1 MRPLSIAGLTDDGQ
15 RLVLQVPETDE
26 GYAETFELP
35 LADVRQA
42 VDDAVRPER
51 VEAPSA
57 PAGEMPPPRE
67 VQQRIRSGETAQQIA
82 RSAGCDVRAVQRY
95 EGPVLAE
102 REHHA
107 QAARRAEV
115 DGRPVDELVEEHL
128 SRTGGTTDEPVW
140 DAWLVEPGRWEVRAV
155 AGGQVVRL
163 HWEPAARRVR
173 GADQAGRQ
181 ALRAAPLAED
191 ALEAVLRPVLP
202 PAPLAVAPAPPSH
215 APRKRT
221 RASVPAWSEISDQ
234 VAGRRPDPEV

>member
-1 MRPLSIAGLTDDGQ
+1 MRPLSITGLTDDGQ

-35 LADVRQA
+35 LADVRRA
-42 VDDAVRPER
+42 VDEAVRPER
-51 VEAPSA
+51 DEVPTPTATGQVPS
-57 PAGEMPPPRE
+57 PRE
-67 VQQRIRSGETAQQIA
+67 VQQRIRRGESAAQIA
-82 RSAGCDVRAVQRY
+82 RSCGCDVKAVQKF

-107 QAARRAEV
+107 GLARRAEV
-115 DGRPVDELVEEHL
+115 DGRPVDDLVVEHL
-128 SRTGGTTDEPVW
+128 ARNGVPEAEPVW
-140 DAWLVEPGRWEVRAV
+140 DAFLVEPGRWEVRAL

-173 GADQAGRQ
+173 GVDPTARQ

-191 ALEAVLRPVLP
+191 ALEAVLRPVAP
-202 PAPLAVAPAPPSH
+202 PVAPTPLLGAPT
-215 APRKRT
+215 PRKSRA

-234 VAGRRPDPEV
+234 VAGRRPEPEA